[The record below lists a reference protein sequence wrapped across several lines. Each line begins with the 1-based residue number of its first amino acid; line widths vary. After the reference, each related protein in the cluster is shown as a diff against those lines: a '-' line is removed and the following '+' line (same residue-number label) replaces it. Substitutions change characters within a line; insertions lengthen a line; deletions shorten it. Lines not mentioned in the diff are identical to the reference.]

1 MKALVS
7 VKKLN
12 ASVIFLMLNLWL
24 YFPVVFMINATLL
37 GSEIGLFSLS
47 WLGNLVLISYCYIYY
62 KSNHEIFTP
71 FNILA
76 LFMALFNW
84 GQCIMWSLGIH
95 TDTEIGTGELYS
107 NYRMPTPSEIM
118 NGQMFTIVMM
128 AFFLCGALFA
138 NSVISKKE
146 RHRISDAKEMKVLY
160 RFSKYV
166 SFLVVPLTFYRI
178 FQALVISFTHG
189 YAALYYGD
197 YNIAGGWLTQVEYI
211 FFPVLVGLLI
221 GSNYAKSTRRN
232 VYIIFGVYM
241 ILYFISGERGNWLY
255 KLILLIWLEHK
266 FYRPINAKIIA
277 KWSVFIILGLYLVYG
292 MIELRNTSLS
302 SVTFDEMLDVVS
314 LEKFPLVSAFFDMGG
329 NMSIIII
336 LLIEGSDIWN
346 NYNTYLAAIIGMPAT
361 FWLEDFGIKFT
372 YLENWFS
379 QDFLEILWG
388 SGFSFVGEAF
398 LNGGKYFAFIYVV
411 ILGFFISAV
420 TRVDNKIGRNNGIA
434 IAFVVTSCNAF
445 TTMMRGS
452 CHSSFKAWFL
462 GSIIYLSCVILIS
475 KSTNFRVKNRS
486 IINK

>member
-1 MKALVS
+1 
-7 VKKLN
+7 
-12 ASVIFLMLNLWL
+12 
-24 YFPVVFMINATLL
+24 
-37 GSEIGLFSLS
+37 
-47 WLGNLVLISYCYIYY
+47 
-62 KSNHEIFTP
+62 
-71 FNILA
+71 
-76 LFMALFNW
+76 
-84 GQCIMWSLGIH
+84 
-95 TDTEIGTGELYS
+95 
-107 NYRMPTPSEIM
+107 
-118 NGQMFTIVMM
+118 
-128 AFFLCGALFA
+128 
-138 NSVISKKE
+138 
-146 RHRISDAKEMKVLY
+146 
-160 RFSKYV
+160 
-166 SFLVVPLTFYRI
+166 
-178 FQALVISFTHG
+178 
-189 YAALYYGD
+189 
-197 YNIAGGWLTQVEYI
+197 
-211 FFPVLVGLLI
+211 
-221 GSNYAKSTRRN
+221 
-232 VYIIFGVYM
+232 M

-314 LEKFPLVSAFFDMGG
+314 LEKFPLVSAFFEMGG

-361 FWLEDFGIKFT
+361 FWLEDFRIKFT